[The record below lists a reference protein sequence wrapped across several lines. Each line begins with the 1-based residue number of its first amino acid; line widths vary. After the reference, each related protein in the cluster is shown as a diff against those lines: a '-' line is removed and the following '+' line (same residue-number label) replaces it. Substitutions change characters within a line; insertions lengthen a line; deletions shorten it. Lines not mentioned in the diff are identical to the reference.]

1 MLLLVL
7 VASGCGDDST
17 SGTSATPTTSV
28 VTTSPVTTSA
38 ATTSTVTT
46 PPDTTS
52 PATTSPVTTSPATTS
67 PATTG
72 PAANDLAGFGRA
84 NAIVGGEAVVVAVAD
99 TPELRGQGLMG
110 VTELVDVDGMLFV
123 FAEEVEAAFWMKDT
137 LIPLDIWFFDSD
149 GGFVDMLMMTPC
161 AASAIGKDP
170 FHLADPCET
179 YPASGPFQYA
189 LETEVG
195 RLPATADLELDLSG

>member
-1 MLLLVL
+1 M
-7 VASGCGDDST
+7 
-17 SGTSATPTTSV
+17 
-28 VTTSPVTTSA
+28 
-38 ATTSTVTT
+38 
-46 PPDTTS
+46 
-52 PATTSPVTTSPATTS
+52 
-67 PATTG
+67 
-72 PAANDLAGFGRA
+72 
-84 NAIVGGEAVVVAVAD
+84 VVAVAD

-161 AASAIGKDP
+161 E
-170 FHLADPCET
+170 ADPCET